1 MSGSPIRRR
10 TVLGTFAA
18 AAVGAPLLV
27 RDLASAAESPSVKA
41 AVLRW
46 SPVPSRDG
54 LNAFEGVEDD
64 RANSHSSA
72 THIYVSGDTYRFNMH
87 TQDRDGSDRQRQE
100 VRGMRAGGSVLNWL
114 NGETWQVT
122 YDMYIPSTLRGTT
135 SFTHIFQLK
144 KPGTGT
150 DPLATI
156 GLRRSGS
163 TEYLTLRPFV
173 SGGEIGRVN
182 LSSVWNSWIQVD
194 MTFRIGNSGSGR
206 LVVKKNGSTLTDAS
220 RSGIDLWLSESI
232 RPKWGIY
239 RSLDDSGQLQNT
251 YLQLRNLRGYKR

>member
-1 MSGSPIRRR
+1 MSDTAPRKYGRRAI
-10 TVLGTFAA
+10 LGTVAA
-18 AAVGAPLLV
+18 TTIGAPFLGLSP
-27 RDLASAAESPSVKA
+27 AQAAP
-41 AVLRW
+41 VLRW

-64 RANSHSSA
+64 RANSHPDA

-87 TQDRDGSDRQRQE
+87 TRDRDGSDRQRSE
-100 VRGMRAGGSVLNWL
+100 VRGIRTSGGSVLNWL
-114 NGETWQVT
+114 SGETWQVT
-122 YDMYIPSTLRGTT
+122 YDMYIPGTLRGTT

-150 DPLATI
+150 DPLATV

-163 TEYLTLRPFV
+163 NEYMTLRPFL
-173 SGGEIGRVN
+173 SGGEIGRVA
-182 LSSVWNSWIQVD
+182 LSSVWNSWIQID
-194 MTFRIGNSGSGR
+194 MTFKIGNSGSGR
-206 LVVKKNGSTLTDAS
+206 FVVKKNGSTLTDAS

-239 RSLDDSGQLQNT
+239 RSLDDSAQLKDT
-251 YLQLRNLRGYKR
+251 YLQLRNLKAYKL

>member
-1 MSGSPIRRR
+1 MSDPAPRKYGRR
-10 TVLGTFAA
+10 TILGTVAA
-18 AAVGAPLLV
+18 TTIGAPFLTPGP
-27 RDLASAAESPSVKA
+27 AQAAP
-41 AVLRW
+41 VLRW

-64 RANSHSSA
+64 RANSHPEA

-87 TQDRDGSDRQRQE
+87 TRDRDGSDRQRSE
-100 VRGMRAGGSVLNWL
+100 VRGMRTTGGSVLSWL
-114 NGETWQVT
+114 SGETWQVT
-122 YDMYIPSTLRGTT
+122 YDMYIPGTLRGTT

-163 TEYLTLRPFV
+163 NEYMTLRPFL
-173 SGGEIGRVN
+173 SGGEIGRVA
-182 LSSVWNSWIQVD
+182 LSSVWNSWIQID
-194 MTFRIGNSGSGR
+194 MTFKIGNSGSGR
-206 LVVKKNGSTLTDAS
+206 FVVKKNGSTLTDAS

-239 RSLDDSGQLQNT
+239 RSLDDSAQLRDT
-251 YLQLRNLRGYKR
+251 YLQLRNLKGYKL